1 MKLIILLCLLFLIFN
16 TGFSQQKA
24 LLKFSNEPFE
34 KVVLELEKCYDVK
47 YSYVDSIIAE
57 KRISLNKK
65 EYTIEEINFEIE
77 KQTNLQTVKIS
88 ERYYTIFQED
98 LMYNLDEVII
108 ESFLINSIK
117 KSNQKFIVT
126 PNKKGLLAGVT
137 DTDVLLSLQ
146 QLPGVKS
153 PNETATGLHVRGGTP
168 DQNLLLLDGI
178 RLFHPG
184 HLFGMISGINPNIV
198 KTVNFYYKA
207 VSPKYGERISGVIDI
222 ETPNDFVAKPKA
234 SIGVNSLNID
244 AFLQLPILKNK
255 LDIQVSGR
263 KSFTEFLQLYTFN
276 QLSNKV
282 FQNTDFKSFDTKNKF
297 QFYDYSAKILYK
309 PSDKSIVTFTGLSIN
324 NNLNYFN
331 TIASDSISNNE
342 MKIIN
347 NGYSI
352 NWNKKYSET
361 FSHKILAYYALYD
374 FQYLKKQ
381 DYLETGNFEAFK
393 KLNRVINSGVEFHF
407 SSIIA
412 KNKSLDFGYQ
422 ISGNDVSHLFTTFT
436 QNVGIDL
443 SLKRLYS
450 ISHSGYSNFIYKTEK
465 LTIQSGLRYT
475 YLTKIN
481 SQVVEPRFFLQ
492 NKITES
498 LIFQYSFERKS
509 QFIAQIKENAA
520 NDLSLENYVWV
531 LADTKKYPIQKAN
544 HFSAG
549 MIYKFKNWLLDIDS
563 YYKFI
568 DGITRFNFGFFN
580 QNDEVIS
587 EGKGFVKGVDVFLQ
601 KKSKKWQMSATYS
614 FMDSKNKFEHVYNNK
629 YFKSNANS
637 NHSLQMTINRDW
649 NKFSATVAWVWNSG
663 KPYSVINDNGTIQS
677 LNENNLS
684 SYHRLDASFDY
695 NFSKNN
701 IRYKTGISIYN
712 IYDRKSVLNREYERK
727 YSSFSDFSNPRYE
740 KQDFYSLGFTPNIF
754 FRISI

>member
-1 MKLIILLCLLFLIFN
+1 MKQLLLISLLFLFFN

-24 LLKFSNEPFE
+24 VLQFSDEPFE
-34 KVVLELEKCYDVK
+34 KVVLSLEKSYNVK
-47 YSYVDSIIAE
+47 YSYVDSILVE
-57 KRISLNKK
+57 KRISLPKK
-65 EYTIEEINFEIE
+65 EYTLEELNLEIE
-77 KQTNLQTVKIS
+77 KQTHLKTVKIS
-88 ERYYTIFQED
+88 ERYYS
-98 LMYNLDEVII
+98 II
-108 ESFLINSIK
+108 EKDLVYTLDAVLIESYLVPSIK
-117 KSNQKFIVT
+117 KYNQKFIVT

-137 DTDVLLSLQ
+137 DSDVLLSLQ

-168 DQNLLLLDGI
+168 DQNLILLDGI

-184 HLFGMISGINPNIV
+184 HLFGMISGINPSIV
-198 KTVNFYYKA
+198 KTVHFYYKA
-207 VSPKYGERISGVIDI
+207 VAPKYGERISGVIDI
-222 ETPNDFVAKPKA
+222 ETPSDFVVKPKA

-244 AFLQLPILKNK
+244 AFLQAPIVKNK
-255 LDIQVSGR
+255 LDIQISGR

-309 PSDKSIVTFTGLSIN
+309 LSDKSMVCFTGLSIN

-331 TIASDSISNNE
+331 RIANDSISNNE
-342 MKIIN
+342 MKIVTS
-347 NGYSI
+347 GYSI
-352 NWNKKYSET
+352 NWDKKYSRT
-361 FSHKILAYYALYD
+361 FSHQFLAYYSLYD
-374 FQYLKKQ
+374 FDYLKKQ

-407 SSIIA
+407 SSIIS
-412 KNKSLDFGYQ
+412 KNKTLDFGYQ

-436 QNVGIDL
+436 QDVGIDL

-450 ISHSGYSNFIYKTEK
+450 ISHSGYLNYIYKTEK
-465 LTIQSGLRYT
+465 LTIQSGFRYS

-481 SQVVEPRFFLQ
+481 SQALEPRFFLQ
-492 NKITES
+492 KKITES
-498 LIFQYSFERKS
+498 LIFQFSFERKS
-509 QFIAQIKENAA
+509 QFIAQIRENAA
-520 NDLSLENYVWV
+520 NDLSLENYIWV
-531 LADTKKYPIQKAN
+531 LADTKKYPIQKAT
-544 HFSAG
+544 HFSGG
-549 MIYKFKNWLLDIDS
+549 MIYKFESWLLDIDT

-580 QNDEVIS
+580 QNNEVGGD
-587 EGKGFVKGVDVFLQ
+587 GKGFVKGVDVFLQ
-601 KKSKKWQMSATYS
+601 KKSKNWQMSATYS
-614 FMDSKNKFEHVYNNK
+614 FLDSKNKFEDLNNNI
-629 YFKSNANS
+629 YFKSSANS
-637 NHSLQMTINRDW
+637 CHSLHMSLNRTW

-663 KPYSVINDNGTIQS
+663 KPYSVINENGTIES

-684 SYHRLDASFDY
+684 SYHRLDASFEY
-695 NFSKNN
+695 NFSKKNTHF
-701 IRYKTGISIYN
+701 KTGFSMYN
-712 IYDRKSVLNREYERK
+712 IYDRKSILNREYERK